1 MSDFFTIFDP
11 MEDGSQITEFGKVFI
26 YLIVGTLLVIF
37 TLLLGKLLSP
47 RKPTVA
53 KLSTYECGEVA
64 QGTSWI
70 QFNARFYVVALVFL
84 LFDVEMVFIFPW
96 TTVFG
101 SAALINADVRWGW
114 YTLAEMFIFVGILV
128 VGLFY
133 VWKKGDLEWIKPNP
147 IKPTLASA
155 VPIEVYEDIN
165 NTSYTVKPFE
175 RSNTQGENKPQVKPT
190 PGARPA
196 FKPKFVKKDL

>member
-1 MSDFFTIFDP
+1 
-11 MEDGSQITEFGKVFI
+11 MEDGSQITEFGKVFV
-26 YLIVGTLLVIF
+26 YLLVGTLLVIF

-47 RKPTVA
+47 RKPTAA

-64 QGTSWI
+64 QGSSWI

-101 SAALINADVRWGW
+101 STALINADERWGW
-114 YTLAEMFIFVGILV
+114 YTLAEMFIFIGILV

-147 IKPTLASA
+147 IRPALTST
-155 VPIEVYEDIN
+155 VPVEVYEDIN
-165 NTSYTVKPFE
+165 NAHYTVKPFE
-175 RSNTQGENKPQVKPT
+175 RNNTQGESKQRAKPNVA
-190 PGARPA
+190 GRPA